1 MQNSNSNAGAEAQQ
15 SNEAEVPTSSSHNA
29 KTLVSGA
36 LQDFMDEVEYMMG
49 LYGKQR
55 YTQAEAQRDKL
66 AEKLDDIMR
75 LGGNDR

>member
-1 MQNSNSNAGAEAQQ
+1 MSNSEMSAGTNAEQ
-15 SNEAEVPTSSSHNA
+15 STNVDDTNVSQTIA
-29 KTLVSGA
+29 KPDVSGA